1 MVTTVGE
8 QGGGMVG
15 EDWVIPSGYGGG
27 RLASTT
33 SATSTVNNGGSGQN
47 LVDMISEQPLK
58 VIPTN
63 N

>member
-1 MVTTVGE
+1 MTTVGG
-8 QGGGMVG
+8 QGGGMAR
-15 EDWVIPSGYGGG
+15 EDCVIPSGYGGG
-27 RLASTT
+27 RLAG
-33 SATSTVNNGGSGQN
+33 TSTVNSDGRGQKSQN